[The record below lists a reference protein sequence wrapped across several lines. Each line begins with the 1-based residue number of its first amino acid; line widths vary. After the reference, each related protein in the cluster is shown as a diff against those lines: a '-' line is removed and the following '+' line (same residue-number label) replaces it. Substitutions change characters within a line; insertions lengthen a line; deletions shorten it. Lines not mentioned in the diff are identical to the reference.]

1 MTTSQIRQ
9 RNGATARPDG
19 GDRQRPVTRVL
30 LGLLAVLGITP
41 GIWAAALP
49 ESFYNDF
56 PAIRSAWVSGD
67 GPYNEHL
74 LRDVGAF
81 FIAIGVLAAFA
92 AISGRMLAARL
103 AGTAW
108 LVFSGIHAAYHLTH
122 LHVYSEHI
130 DQWLNAVT
138 LLGSIGLAIAVLV
151 IPARRSTPAANAS

>member
-1 MTTSQIRQ
+1 MNNRPLPQAARGRQTT
-9 RNGATARPDG
+9 

-30 LGLLAVLGITP
+30 LTVLALIGIAP
-41 GIWAAALP
+41 GIWAAAAP
-49 ESFYNDF
+49 ESFYYDF

-81 FIAIGVLAAFA
+81 FLAMGVLAAFA
-92 AISGRMLAARL
+92 AVSGSMLAARL

-130 DQWLNAVT
+130 DQWLNAIT
-138 LLGSIGLAIAVLV
+138 LLGSVALAIAVLI
-151 IPARRSTPAANAS
+151 IPARSDALPTSTS